1 MDIATLFGFLVGFGM
16 IYYAC
21 MESSEGHLIMYWD
34 PIALIIVGGGGVA
47 ATLVSFPM
55 SQVVSA
61 LKIAKN
67 AFFVPMKPTNE
78 IIGTL
83 VTFAEKARR
92 EGLLT
97 LEEEASKLN
106 DEFLK
111 KALRLVVDGTEPEL
125 VRDVLEIELSF
136 LEDRHK
142 LGRDM
147 FEQLGIYFPSFGM
160 VGTLSGLIAMLANL
174 DDPSSVGIGMA
185 MALTATFYGAALA
198 NLVALPMAKKLHVRS
213 QEEVLMRQVMVEGVL
228 SIQNGENPHIVQ
240 EKLKA
245 FFPPKMRKT
254 GRSRYEEEE

>member
-1 MDIATLFGFLVGFGM
+1 MDIASIFGLLVGFGM

-21 MESSEGHLIMYWD
+21 VESSEGNLIMYWD
-34 PIALIIVGGGGVA
+34 PIAMLIVLGGGLA

-55 SQVVSA
+55 SQVLAS
-61 LKIAKN
+61 LKVAKN
-67 AFFVPMKPTNE
+67 ALFTPVKQSNE
-78 IIGTL
+78 IIGVL
-83 VTFAEKARR
+83 VSFAEKARR

-97 LEEEASKLN
+97 IEEELPKLS

-111 KALRLVVDGTEPEL
+111 KALRLVVDGTDPQL
-125 VRDVLEIELSF
+125 VRDLLEIELSF

-174 DDPSSVGIGMA
+174 TDPSSVGTGMA

-198 NLVALPMAKKLHVRS
+198 NLVALPMAKKLAIRS
-213 QEEVLMRQVMVEGVL
+213 QEEVLMRQVIVEGVL
-228 SIQNGENPHIVQ
+228 SIQNGENPRIVQ

-245 FFPPKMRKT
+245 FFPPRMRKI
-254 GRSRYEEEE
+254 GKEEEE

>member
-1 MDIATLFGFLVGFGM
+1 MDIATILGFLVGFGM

-21 MESSEGHLIMYWD
+21 YESSHGHLIMYWD
-34 PIALIIVGGGGVA
+34 PIGIIIVGGGGIA

-55 SQVVSA
+55 SQVVGS
-61 LKIAKN
+61 LKVVKAS
-67 AFFVPMKPTNE
+67 FFTPMKTSNE

-83 VTFAEKARR
+83 VSFAEKARR

-97 LEEEASKLN
+97 LEDEASKLK

-125 VRDVLEIELSF
+125 VRDVLEIELAF

-147 FEQLGIYFPSFGM
+147 FEQLGLYFPSFGM
-160 VGTLSGLIAMLANL
+160 VGTLAGLIAMLSNL
-174 DDPSSVGIGMA
+174 SDPSSVGTGMA

-198 NLVALPMAKKLHVRS
+198 NLIALPIAKKLAVRS
-213 QEEVLMRQVMVEGVL
+213 QEEILMRQVIVEGVL
-228 SIQNGENPHIVQ
+228 SIQNGDNPHIVQ

-245 FFPPKMRKT
+245 FFPPKMRGPKD
-254 GRSRYEEEE
+254 EEEE

>member
-1 MDIATLFGFLVGFGM
+1 MDIATILGFVIGFGM

-21 MESSEGHLIMYWD
+21 FESSAGNLIMYWD
-34 PIALIIVGGGGVA
+34 PIAMLIVAGGGIA

-61 LKIAKN
+61 
-67 AFFVPMKPTNE
+67 MKVARQTFMTRTKTSSE
-78 IIGTL
+78 IIATI
-83 VTFAEKARR
+83 VSFAEKARR

-97 LEEEASKLN
+97 LEEEATKLD
-106 DEFLK
+106 DEFMK

-136 LEDRHK
+136 LEERHK
-142 LGRDM
+142 VGRDM

-174 DDPSSVGIGMA
+174 SDPSSVGVGMA
-185 MALTATFYGAALA
+185 MALTATFYGATLA
-198 NLVALPMAKKLHVRS
+198 NLVALPMAKKLSIRS
-213 QEEVLMRQVMVEGVL
+213 AEEVLMRQVIVEGVL
-228 SIQNGENPHIVQ
+228 AIQNGENPHIVQ

-245 FFPPKMRKT
+245 FFPPKMRGVNK
-254 GRSRYEEEE
+254 GEEE